1 MINIMNKN
9 LQTVFTYHEET
20 KHAHHKYAR
29 SLGFMDWA
37 NQPNPYRAYKG
48 ALHVE
53 LPITLQNPT
62 PPYHLIFGDEI
73 PSAPL
78 LCQSVSQLMQ
88 FSMGI
93 SAMKSD
99 GVNEW
104 ALRCNA
110 SSGNL
115 HPSEAYL
122 ILPPI
127 QNIHTHTTISHY
139 APKNHSLEI
148 LNELD
153 SSIWETLPKGSFFV
167 ALSSI
172 VYREVWKYGERAFR
186 YVNLD
191 AGHALRSVQISAK
204 TLGWKCRYM
213 SEVCDET
220 LAKLLGFDQKERF
233 SESEIPDMLLLITPD
248 EYLGVVDISKL
259 TPSKFDSIATN
270 IAQEY
275 QNWPLIEEIEKAT
288 SSSQG
293 NVYEKNQQVIIK
305 REPSKESKEVIL
317 KRRSAQMMDKDNNHI
332 SFKNFKTILQSTKES
347 FNGFENLA
355 NLVIFVHNVEELKS
369 GLYVFV
375 RAKSQLED
383 LKSSFREDF
392 LWEEV
397 SEDLYALSYGDFRT
411 TAKSISC
418 GQGIASDGAFSLGM
432 LCPFADEIIEHGAHR
447 YKELYWECGAI
458 GQQLYLEATAVGFQ
472 ATGIG
477 CYLDDIF
484 HDLLGL
490 KSNKFQ
496 SLYHFTIG
504 KGLVDSRVLT
514 KELYRDRT

>member
-1 MINIMNKN
+1 MNKN
-9 LQTVFTYHEET
+9 LQTVFSYHEET

-29 SLGFMDWA
+29 SLGYMDWA
-37 NQPNPYRAYKG
+37 NQPNPYRSYKG

-62 PPYHLIFGDEI
+62 PPYHMIFSGEV

-78 LCQSVSQLMQ
+78 LLKSVSQLLQ

-99 GVNEW
+99 GVNQW

-122 ILPPI
+122 ILPPLT
-127 QNIHTHTTISHY
+127 NINTQTTISHY
-139 APKNHSLEI
+139 APKNHTLEV

-153 SSIWETLPKGSFFV
+153 TDIWSTLPKGSFFV

-191 AGHALRSVQISAK
+191 AGHALRSVQISTK
-204 TLGWKCRYM
+204 TLGWKCRYL
-213 SEVCDET
+213 SEISNEE
-220 LAKLLGFDQKERF
+220 LAKLLGFKQKERF
-233 SESEIPDMLLLITPD
+233 GESEIPDMLLLITPD
-248 EYLGVVDISKL
+248 EYTQNIDISKL
-259 TPSKFDSIATN
+259 QPNKFDSIAESITD
-270 IAQEY
+270 QY
-275 QNWPLIEEIEKAT
+275 QNWQLIDDIEKAT
-288 SSSQG
+288 FTCKGNIYPKITQSSI
-293 NVYEKNQQVIIK
+293 E
-305 REPSKESKEVIL
+305 REPTKESKDVIL
-317 KRRSAQMMDKDNNHI
+317 KRRSAQMMDANDNNI
-332 SFKNFKTILQSTKES
+332 SFEKFKAILESTKENFS
-347 FNGFENLA
+347 GFDNLA
-355 NLVIFVHNVEELKS
+355 NLIIFVHNVTGLKS
-369 GLYVFV
+369 GLYIYI
-375 RAKSQLED
+375 RAPKYLDD
-383 LKSSFREDF
+383 LKTSLNESFE
-392 LWEEV
+392 WKEI
-397 SEDLYALSYGDFRT
+397 SEDLYVLSYGDFRT
-411 TAKSISC
+411 TAQNISC
-418 GQGIASDGAFSLGM
+418 NQNIASDGAFSLGM
-432 LCPFADEIIEHGAHR
+432 LCPFADEIIEHGTHR

-458 GQQLYLEATAVGFQ
+458 GQQLYLEATAVNFQ

-484 HDLLGL
+484 HNLLGL

-504 KGLVDSRVLT
+504 KALVDKRVLT
-514 KELYRDRT
+514 KELYRNRL

>member
-1 MINIMNKN
+1 MNKN
-9 LQTVFTYHEET
+9 LQTIFSYHEET

-29 SLGFMDWA
+29 SLGYMDWA
-37 NQPNPYRAYKG
+37 NQPNPYRSYKG

-62 PPYHLIFGDEI
+62 PPYHMIFGNEV

-78 LCQSVSQLMQ
+78 LLESVSQLLQ

-122 ILPPI
+122 ILPPVEVI
-127 QNIHTHTTISHY
+127 NTKTTISHY

-148 LNELD
+148 LNEID
-153 SSIWETLPKGSFFV
+153 SDIWGTLPKGSFFV

-191 AGHALRSVQISAK
+191 AGHALRSVQVSAK
-204 TLGWKCRYM
+204 TLGWKCRYI
-213 SEVCDET
+213 SETSDKE
-220 LAKLLGFDQKERF
+220 LEKLLGFEQKERF
-233 SESEIPDMLLLITPD
+233 GESEIPDMLLLVTPD
-248 EYLGVVDISKL
+248 EYNEEIAISKL
-259 TPSKFDSIATN
+259 IPKKFDSIAEV
-270 IAQEY
+270 IADQY
-275 QNWPLIEEIEKAT
+275 QNWQLIDDIEKAT
-288 SSSQG
+288 FTCKGNIYPKSSQ
-293 NVYEKNQQVIIK
+293 NSIK
-305 REPSKESKEVIL
+305 REPTKESKNVIL
-317 KRRSAQMMDKDNNHI
+317 KRRSAQMMDKDNNSI
-332 SFKNFKTILQSTKES
+332 SFEKFKIILKSTKES
-347 FNGFENLA
+347 FSGFENLA
-355 NLVIFVHNVEELKS
+355 NLVIFVHNVERLKS
-369 GLYVFV
+369 GLYIYI
-375 RAKSQLED
+375 RAPKYLDD
-383 LKSSFREDF
+383 LKSSLNENFIWKEI
-392 LWEEV
+392 
-397 SEDLYALSYGDFRT
+397 SKDLYALSYGDFRT
-411 TAKSISC
+411 IAQNISC
-418 GQGIASDGAFSLGM
+418 NQGIASDGAFSLGM
-432 LCPFADEIIEHGAHR
+432 LCPFADEIIEHEAHR

-458 GQQLYLEATAVGFQ
+458 GQQLYLEATAVDFQ

-504 KGLVDSRVLT
+504 KALVDKRVLT
-514 KELYRDRT
+514 KELYRNRL